1 MKAINPSISIVTPSY
16 NQAEFL
22 EATIDSVLSQN
33 YPSLEYIIIDG
44 GSTDGSVDIIKKHEK
59 HLTFWCSE
67 PDSGQYDAINK
78 GFRYSTGEIMAWINS
93 DDMYLPWALKTV
105 ADIMSSLPTV
115 EWLTTLY
122 PGHWDYCGFCKGF
135 GNTPG
140 FSLDAFLDG
149 YYLPTNGVGYWIQ
162 QESTFWRRSLWV
174 RSGSCLNNNLKL
186 AGDFELW
193 CRFYLHT
200 NLYGTASPLGGFRF
214 QYCQKSKN
222 IQEYI
227 SEATLALLAMRQHL
241 NWNYYIKTGKNRVFH
256 QIRQIPK
263 LTSSIISRWGY
274 NGKKIVRVDSDHPDG
289 YWKIEDYR
297 F

>member
-1 MKAINPSISIVTPSY
+1 
-16 NQAEFL
+16 
-22 EATIDSVLSQN
+22 
-33 YPSLEYIIIDG
+33 
-44 GSTDGSVDIIKKHEK
+44 
-59 HLTFWCSE
+59 
-67 PDSGQYDAINK
+67 
-78 GFRYSTGEIMAWINS
+78 MAWINS

-105 ADIMSSLPTV
+105 ADIMYSLPTV

-122 PGHWDYCGFCKGF
+122 PGHYDYSGFCKGF

-140 FSLDAFLDG
+140 FSIDAFLDG

-200 NLYGTASPLGGFRF
+200 NLYGTASPLGGFRS
-214 QYCQKSKN
+214 QYYQKSKN

-227 SEATLALLAMRQHL
+227 SQATLALLAMRQHL

-256 QIRQIPK
+256 QIRKIPK
-263 LTSSIISRWGY
+263 LRSSIISRWGY
-274 NGKKIVRVDSDHPDG
+274 NAQKIVRVDSDHPDG